1 MENIAELV
9 SELCLKDANVACGA
23 LKKLTEECE
32 ENKEV
37 YDFFDKY
44 AEMIDN
50 KNSYIR
56 TRGLLLTAACAKW
69 DSENKIN
76 EIIDKYLVHVT
87 DEKPITSRQVI
98 QALPNIIKYKPELKE
113 KIAQALKNADV
124 SKYKE
129 TMAPLII
136 KDINS
141 VLKLI

>member
-1 MENIAELV
+1 MENTAELV
-9 SELCLKDANVACGA
+9 SELFLKDNNIAYSA
-23 LKKLTEECE
+23 LKKLEEE
-32 ENKEV
+32 SKENNEL
-37 YDFFDKY
+37 YEFFDRF

-56 TRGLLLTAACAKW
+56 TRGLLLVADCAKW

-76 EIIDKYLVHVT
+76 EIIDKYLEHVT

-98 QALPNIIKYKPELKE
+98 QALPKIIKYKPELKE
-113 KIAQALKNADV
+113 KIKKALDNADV

-129 TMAPLII
+129 SMAPLII

-141 VLKLI
+141 VLEII